1 MMKTIDEVNEKIGD
15 LMQDGAEL
23 SQYLDWLFRFGKDT
37 EAAIEANETI
47 KQMDAIEKEI
57 EHLRSIRDFL

>member
-1 MMKTIDEVNEKIGD
+1 MMKTINEVNEKIGD

>member
-1 MMKTIDEVNEKIGD
+1 MMKTINEVNEKIGD

-37 EAAIEANETI
+37 EAAIEANEKI

>member
-37 EAAIEANETI
+37 ETAIEANETI